1 MAAGPGKT
9 MWVRSM
15 VVMLVLLFALVVV
28 PTISLG
34 NIMIIQGEF
43 YKKKAADQQLYDTE
57 IKATR
62 GDIVDRNGETLATSA
77 PVWTVYITPND
88 FRKIE
93 KADEREQTKKLI
105 ATELSS
111 ILGLEYE
118 KVLEATNKNSSYV
131 SIKQK
136 VEKPEADKVRTF
148 VSENSLGY
156 VIGLDEST
164 KRYYPNDNLASTVL
178 GFVGT
183 DNQGL
188 SGLEAYYDNQLTG
201 VPGRV
206 VAAKNALGADMPF
219 SYEKMIESV
228 PGNTLV
234 STIDKYVQYVV
245 EKHLTAAVAENKV
258 SGSGICIVQNVKT
271 GAILAMASKND
282 FNPNDPFTLSEQNQA
297 LLEGLEGEERTK
309 KLNELRNAQWRNAAI
324 SNTYDPGSVFKVI
337 TVAAALEEGVTDL
350 NCRYSCPGYIVVA
363 GQRYKCSNTEG
374 HGSQSLTEAMQH
386 SCNPAFITIGM
397 QLKAHAFST
406 YFEAFGLTAKT
417 GIDLPGEASSIYHAE
432 SQMGM
437 TELASSSFGQT
448 FQVTPLQMITAIST
462 AVNGGNLVTPYVV
475 DKILDRNGNVI
486 KSNATTPKR
495 QVIASKTSET
505 VRYLM
510 EQVVATGGGKN
521 AYISGYRIGGKTGTS
536 QKVTEMLQTGQTGL
550 YVASF
555 VGVAPINDPEIAVLV
570 MMDKPNGESFYGG
583 TICAP
588 VAGSILAEVLPY
600 LGYEPNYT
608 QAELDSMAIKVPD
621 VEGLTLDEAKAK
633 LNAKKFSVKIIGDGD
648 KVVSQFPESSHS
660 IYSGGTVL
668 LYTTD
673 AAAETPPMTTV
684 PNMTQLTVSGV
695 NDIAKQYGINVVYS
709 GNVYSTN
716 STVASY
722 KQSLEPGL
730 EVEKGTVVTV
740 YFRSEDY
747 TE

>member
-1 MAAGPGKT
+1 MAAGPNKT

-15 VVMLVLLFALVVV
+15 VVMFVLIAVLVIV
-28 PTISLG
+28 PILSLG
-34 NIMIIQGEF
+34 NIMLLKGEF
-43 YKKKAADQQLYDTE
+43 YEKKAADQQLYDTE
-57 IKATR
+57 LKASR
-62 GDIVDRNGETLATSA
+62 GDIVDCNGETLATSA

-88 FRKIE
+88 FKKITD
-93 KADEREQTKKLI
+93 ADEREDTKELI

-118 KVLEATNKNSSYV
+118 EVFASVNKATSYV
-131 SIKQK
+131 AIKQK
-136 VEKPEADKVRTF
+136 VEKPEADKVREF
-148 VSENSLGY
+148 ISENSLGY
-156 VIGLDEST
+156 LIGLDEST

-188 SGLEAYYDNQLTG
+188 SGLEAYYDNELTG

-219 SYEKMIESV
+219 SYEKLIESV

-234 STIDKYVQYVV
+234 STIDKYIQYVV
-245 EKHLTAAVAENKV
+245 EKHLSIAVEENKL
-258 SGSGICIVQNVKT
+258 SGSGICIVQNVNT
-271 GAILAMASKND
+271 GAILAMATKND
-282 FNPNDPFTLSEQNQA
+282 FNPNDPFTLSAKAQEQLA
-297 LLEGLEGEERTK
+297 GLEGEERTK
-309 KLNELRNAQWRNAAI
+309 KLTELRNAQWRNAAI

-337 TVAAALEEGVTDL
+337 TVSAGLEEGVADL
-350 NCRYSCPGYIVVA
+350 NCRYSCPGYIVIS
-363 GQRYKCSNTEG
+363 GRRYNCDNTDG

-397 QLKAHAFST
+397 QLKAHAFSN
-406 YFEAFGLTAKT
+406 YFEAFGLTSRT

-432 SQMGM
+432 TQMGM

-448 FQVTPLQMITAIST
+448 FQVTPIQMITAVSS
-462 AVNGGNLVTPYVV
+462 AVNGGNLVKPYVV
-475 DKILDRNGNVI
+475 DRILDRNGNVI

-495 QVIASKTSET
+495 QAISKETSDT

-510 EQVVATGGGKN
+510 EQVVESGGGKN
-521 AYISGYRIGGKTGTS
+521 AYLSGYRIGGKTGTS
-536 QKVTEMLQTGQTGL
+536 QKVTEMLQTGETGL

-555 VGVAPINDPEIAVLV
+555 CGVAPINDPEIAVLV
-570 MMDKPNGESFYGG
+570 MLDKPNGNSIYGG
-583 TICAP
+583 TISAP
-588 VAGSILAEVLPY
+588 VAGNIFAEILPY

-608 QAELDSMAIKVPD
+608 QAELDSMAIKVPN
-621 VEGLTLDEAKAK
+621 VGGLTISEAKAQ
-633 LNAKKFSVKIIGDGD
+633 LTAKDFNVKVIGDGET
-648 KVVSQFPESSHS
+648 VVDQFPESSQS

-673 AAAETPPMTTV
+673 DAANNPPMTTV
-684 PNMTQLTVSGV
+684 PYMTQLTVSGV
-695 NDIAKQYGINVVYS
+695 NELAKQYGINVVYS
-709 GNVYSTN
+709 GNVFGTN
-716 STVASY
+716 AVVASY
-722 KQSLEPGL
+722 KQSLEAGL

>member
-1 MAAGPGKT
+1 MAAGPNKT

-15 VVMLVLLFALVVV
+15 IVMVVLLVALVVV
-28 PTISLG
+28 PAASMS
-34 NIMIIQGEF
+34 NIMLINGEF

-57 IKATR
+57 LKATR
-62 GDIVDRNGETLATSA
+62 GDILDRNGETLATSA

-88 FRKIE
+88 FSKIT
-93 KADEREQTKKLI
+93 DETERNATKELI
-105 ATELSS
+105 AKNLSE

-118 KVLEATNKNSSYV
+118 KVLAQTNKSSSYV

-136 VEKPEADKVRTF
+136 VEKPEADKVRKF
-148 VSENSLGY
+148 ISDNSLGY
-156 VIGLDEST
+156 IIGLDEST

-188 SGLEAYYDNQLTG
+188 SGLEAYYDNELTG

-219 SYEKMIESV
+219 SYEKLIESQ

-234 STIDKYVQYVV
+234 CTLDKYIQYVA
-245 EKHLTAAVAENKV
+245 EKHLSVAVEENKV

-271 GAILAMASKND
+271 GAILAMATKND
-282 FNPNDPFTLSEQNQA
+282 FNPNDPFTLSEEANAQ
-297 LLEGLEGEERTK
+297 LEGLEGEERTA
-309 KLNELRNAQWRNAAI
+309 KLAQLRNAQWRNAAI

-350 NCRYSCPGYIVVA
+350 DCRYSCPGYIVVA
-363 GQRYKCSNTEG
+363 GQRYKCNNTSG
-374 HGSQSLTEAMQH
+374 HGSQSLTESMQH

-448 FQVTPLQMITAIST
+448 FQITPIQLVTAIST
-462 AVNGGNLVTPYVV
+462 AVNGGYLVTPYVV
-475 DKILDRNGNVI
+475 DHVLDSNGNVI
-486 KSNATTPKR
+486 KNNATTAKR
-495 QVIASKTSET
+495 QAISAKTSET

-510 EQVVATGGGKN
+510 EQVVESGGGKN

-536 QKVTEMLQTGQTGL
+536 QKVTEMLQTGQKGL

-555 VGVAPINDPEIAVLV
+555 CGVAPINDPEIAVLV
-570 MMDKPNGESFYGG
+570 MIDKPMGDSIYGG
-583 TICAP
+583 TISAP
-588 VAGSILAEVLPY
+588 VAGNILAEILPY

-608 QAELDSMAIKVPD
+608 EAELDAMAVKVPN
-621 VEGLTLDEAKAK
+621 VVGTTLDEAKAQ
-633 LNAKKFSVKIIGDGD
+633 LNAKKFSIKVIGDGD
-648 KVVSQFPESSHS
+648 KVVAQFPESTQS
-660 IYSGGTVL
+660 IYTGGTVL
-668 LYTTD
+668 IYTTEASAD
-673 AAAETPPMTTV
+673 SPQMTTV
-684 PNMTQLTVSGV
+684 PNMKNLTVSGV
-695 NDIAKQYGINVVYS
+695 NELAKQYGINVVYS
-709 GNVYSTN
+709 GNVYS
-716 STVASY
+716 SDATVASY
-722 KQSLEPGL
+722 KQSLEAGL
-730 EVEKGTVVTV
+730 KVEKGTVVTV

-747 TE
+747 VE